1 MAPQTTD
8 DTTTTTPRD
17 RGIRRVITGT
27 VTSAVMNKT
36 VVVTVS
42 RRFRDKRFHKFIS
55 RRVRYKAHDEQN
67 RCQVGDLVELVEAR
81 PYSKT
86 KKWRV
91 ARTLVKARDED
102 LGTAGHTAAPAAAPA
117 RRTKGALQ

>member
-1 MAPQTTD
+1 VAPQARTTD
-8 DTTTTTPRD
+8 EATHKT

-27 VTSAVMNKT
+27 VTSTKMNKT

-42 RRFRDKRFHKFIS
+42 RRFRDKKFHKFIS

-67 RCQVGDLVELVEAR
+67 GCQVGDLVELVESR

-86 KKWRV
+86 KRYRV
-91 ARTLVKARDED
+91 ARTLVRARED
-102 LGTAGHTAAPAAAPA
+102 IS
-117 RRTKGALQ
+117 

>member
-1 MAPQTTD
+1 MAQVRTTD
-8 DTTTTTPRD
+8 ESTHKT

-27 VTSAVMNKT
+27 VTSTKMNKT

-55 RRVRYKAHDEQN
+55 RRVRDNAHDEDN
-67 RCQVGDLVELVEAR
+67 GCKVGDLVELVESR

-91 ARTLVKARDED
+91 ARTLVQARED
-102 LGTAGHTAAPAAAPA
+102 VA
-117 RRTKGALQ
+117 

>member
-1 MAPQTTD
+1 MAAQARTTD
-8 DTTTTTPRD
+8 ASTHKT

-27 VTSAVMNKT
+27 VTSTKMHKT

-55 RRVRYKAHDEQN
+55 RRVRYKAHDEN
-67 RCQVGDLVELVEAR
+67 NACQVGDLVELVESK

-91 ARTLVKARDED
+91 ARTLVRARED
-102 LGTAGHTAAPAAAPA
+102 IAS
-117 RRTKGALQ
+117 

>member
-1 MAPQTTD
+1 VAEARTTDESTQTT
-8 DTTTTTPRD
+8 

-27 VTSAVMNKT
+27 VTSTKMNKT

-55 RRVRYKAHDEQN
+55 RRVRYKAHDEN
-67 RCQVGDLVELVEAR
+67 NGCKVGDLVELVESR

-91 ARTLVKARDED
+91 ARTLVQARED
-102 LGTAGHTAAPAAAPA
+102 LA
-117 RRTKGALQ
+117 